1 MTTIYFITGLA
12 LGFSLCGWI
21 VSVFLLWKIKW
32 HIRAGAAL
40 ALQNKYLHDQL
51 GLANKMIDR
60 LEGQIDEDDDTE
72 ILGMN

>member
-1 MTTIYFITGLA
+1 MNTLYFICGLS

-21 VSVFLLWKIKW
+21 VAAVLLWK
-32 HIRAGAAL
+32 
-40 ALQNKYLHDQL
+40 NKYLHDQL
-51 GLANKMIDR
+51 QLANRMIDR

>member
-1 MTTIYFITGLA
+1 MNTLYFICGLS

-21 VSVFLLWKIKW
+21 VSVVLLWKIKW

-51 GLANKMIDR
+51 QLANKMIDR
-60 LEGQIDEDDDTE
+60 LEGQIDEDEPSD
-72 ILGMN
+72 LGLN

>member
-1 MTTIYFITGLA
+1 MNTIHFITGLA

-21 VSVFLLWKIKW
+21 VSVVLLWKIKW

-40 ALQNKYLHDQL
+40 ALQLQ
-51 GLANKMIDR
+51 LANKMIDR
-60 LEGQIDEDDDTE
+60 LEGQIDEDDE